1 MLSVLEIIKKTT
13 DFFTS
18 KGVESPRLNAELLI
32 GHALGLKRMQ
42 LYLQFE
48 RLLAEA
54 ELEKIRPLVRRRAQ
68 REPLQYIMGETEW
81 SGLKLKTDK
90 RALIPR
96 PETELLV
103 EFAVKA
109 VKELRGTGEPASG
122 PMRIL
127 DLGTGTGALALA
139 LAKEFPDAAVTAVD
153 ANEEALA
160 LARENATALGLSERV
175 TFLTSDWFSAVPE
188 PKEAAER
195 FGLIVSN
202 PPYLT
207 EAEVAEAEPEVR
219 EFEPTS
225 ALIAADAGA
234 ADLKKIIADAM
245 RFIADG
251 GILAL
256 ETGIAQHAELM
267 AACAAAGFARCESR
281 QDLTERDRFVL
292 AWR

>member
-48 RLLAEA
+48 RLLAEP

-81 SGLKLKTDK
+81 SGMKLKTDK

-103 EFAVKA
+103 EFVVKA
-109 VKELRGTGEPASG
+109 VKTSSVPPA
-122 PMRIL
+122 RIL

-139 LAKEFPDAAVTAVD
+139 LATEFPDAKVVAVD
-153 ANEEALA
+153 ASDEALA
-160 LARENATALGLSERV
+160 LAKENAVALGLGERV
-175 TFLTSDWFSAVPE
+175 TFLKSDWFSAMPE
-188 PKEAAER
+188 PKDETER
-195 FGLIVSN
+195 FALIVSN

-219 EFEPTS
+219 EFEPVS

-234 ADLKKIIADAM
+234 ADLRKIIAGAPP
-245 RFIADG
+245 FLAEG
-251 GILAL
+251 GVLAL
-256 ETGIAQHAELM
+256 ETGIAQHADLL
-267 AACAAAGFARCESR
+267 AACATAGFARSESR
-281 QDLTERDRFVL
+281 QDLTQRDRFVL